1 MPGTIWLERLIVA
14 LMSNVGEIS
23 KAILALKSMP
33 EEERRRLGEN
43 GKKFVLSNHTYQ
55 VLGKRFFDIMNNLI
69 KK

>member
-1 MPGTIWLERLIVA
+1 
-14 LMSNVGEIS
+14 
-23 KAILALKSMP
+23 MP

-43 GKKFVLSNHTYQ
+43 GKKFDLSNHTYQ